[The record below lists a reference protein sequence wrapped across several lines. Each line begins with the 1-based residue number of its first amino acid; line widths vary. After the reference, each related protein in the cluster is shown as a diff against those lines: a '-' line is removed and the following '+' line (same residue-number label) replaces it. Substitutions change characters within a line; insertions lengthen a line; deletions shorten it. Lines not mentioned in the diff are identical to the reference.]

1 MVEMA
6 CTTDILDF
14 DRGAIE
20 TVPIRSYKGGWIV
33 LNFVMHMYFEVHID
47 LIKGKTLYYSNYR
60 GYFQKDKKKKII
72 IIISK

>member
-47 LIKGKTLYYSNYR
+47 LKARHFIILTIVVTS
-60 GYFQKDKKKKII
+60 KKIKKNNQQVE
-72 IIISK
+72 SNGR